1 MRTGGLFRRNTT
13 NAASKRE
20 EDFADY
26 ATVISTEEDPKRLKE
41 YIQKL
46 YKSFK
51 DKSKSLRSAYA
62 KLDLLNNE
70 ISQEKTRFND
80 IDDENKSL
88 RDQMQGMADQLVSKE
103 EEFKDWQS
111 KLVEQTKLERE
122 MLSEEFNEE
131 RERFKERIA
140 QLEDALNLANVE
152 ITRLTIELT
161 EVTSSKRRL
170 STSSADDRS
179 SLEILFTD
187 KAERSKKLDDDRHEL
202 TKQILE
208 ITQRRMSLQTELSLL
223 EEENEDLKTQYK
235 QITKENQLLRKE
247 NDELKQQVGKR
258 MFMKSL
264 EDVNLDD

>member
-13 NAASKRE
+13 NAAPKRE

-26 ATVISTEEDPKRLKE
+26 ATVVSTEDDTKILKD
-41 YIQKL
+41 YIKNL
-46 YKSFK
+46 YKAFK

-70 ISQEKTRFND
+70 ITQEKTRFTD
-80 IDDENKSL
+80 IEDENKSL

-103 EEFKDWQS
+103 EEFKEWQA
-111 KLVEQTKLERE
+111 KLAEQTKRERE
-122 MLSEEFNEE
+122 TLTEEFDEE
-131 RERFKERIA
+131 RLRFSERVA
-140 QLEDALNLANVE
+140 QLEDAFNLANLE
-152 ITRLTIELT
+152 ITRLTIEMAET
-161 EVTSSKRRL
+161 TSSQRRM
-170 STSSADDRS
+170 STSTANDSRS
-179 SLEILFTD
+179 SLELLFTD
-187 KAERSKKLDDDRHEL
+187 KTKKSDDDRHEL

-208 ITQRRMSLQTELSLL
+208 ITQRRMSLQTELTLL
-223 EEENEDLKTQYK
+223 EEENDDLKTQYK

>member
-13 NAASKRE
+13 NVSPKRE
-20 EDFADY
+20 EDFTDY
-26 ATVISTEEDPKRLKE
+26 SIVVSSEDDPKRLKE
-41 YIQKL
+41 YITKL
-46 YKSFK
+46 YKAMK

-70 ISQEKTRFND
+70 ITQEKIRFND
-80 IDDENKSL
+80 IEDENKSL

-111 KLVEQTKLERE
+111 KLAEQTNRERE
-122 MLSEEFNEE
+122 ILTEEFDEE
-131 RERFKERIA
+131 RFRFSERIA
-140 QLEDALNLANVE
+140 QLEDALNLANLE
-152 ITRLTIELT
+152 ITRLTIEMAEKANT
-161 EVTSSKRRL
+161 QRRM
-170 STSSADDRS
+170 STSTADGSRS
-179 SLEILFTD
+179 SLELLFTD
-187 KAERSKKLDDDRHEL
+187 KSKKSEDKHDL

-208 ITQRRMSLQTELSLL
+208 ITQRRMSLQTELTLL